1 MQLILHDPCG
11 CATLHH
17 IAGQAGAVA
26 VSSGSMISNWR
37 VARDRTCG
45 GIMLIYPEL
54 NSGRVSIFLA
64 LAVGCMALVGCV
76 ADIVLTGYPG
86 PTVQQTLHR
95 FSIMRDASLPT
106 WTASV
111 ILLACAAL
119 LAIAGR
125 VAVAAQS
132 AHAEKWRTLAVIFV
146 LLSMDEV
153 ATMHELSGI
162 LIGRL
167 VPSVAQLGGIFH
179 YKWVLV
185 ALPLLVALTA
195 YVVPWLFALP
205 TRTRQLFI
213 ASAIVFVSGAMGVEM
228 LNGLLDA
235 STRENGIYYALG
247 TTVEECMEFGGALLF
262 LHALLDYLRGIGVSL
277 SPVQNPVTNVAE
289 RDAPPRL
296 GAVHKAGL
304 L

>member
-1 MQLILHDPCG
+1 
-11 CATLHH
+11 
-17 IAGQAGAVA
+17 
-26 VSSGSMISNWR
+26 
-37 VARDRTCG
+37 
-45 GIMLIYPEL
+45 MLIYPEL
-54 NSGRVSIFLA
+54 NSGRVSNYLA
-64 LAVGCMALVGCV
+64 LAIGCMVLVGCI
-76 ADIVLTGYPG
+76 ADIVLSGYPG

-106 WTASV
+106 WAASV

-125 VAVAAQS
+125 VAVVVQS
-132 AHAEKWRTLAVIFV
+132 AYAGKWRVLAVIFV

-162 LIGRL
+162 LIGWL
-167 VPSVAQLGGIFH
+167 VPSVSQLGGVFH

-195 YVVPWLFALP
+195 YIVPWLFALP

-213 ASAIVFVSGAMGVEM
+213 ASAVVFVSGAVGVEM

-235 STRENGIYYALG
+235 STKENGIYYALG
-247 TTVEECMEFGGALLF
+247 TTIEEYMEFGGALLF

-277 SPVQNPVTNVAE
+277 SPMQHPVTASSS
-289 RDAPPRL
+289 L
-296 GAVHKAGL
+296 GSPAQ
-304 L
+304 